1 LAGILWAI
9 EMNCFMKF
17 IMKLFFLSIFLFFS
31 YSIIKANILYRQPST
46 VNRQLSTVN
55 GQRSTV
61 NRQPPTINR
70 PAFYKAMEESN
81 KDLVNAQLKELQ
93 TAPAEIQDAFT
104 GALLMKK
111 ASFNAPPAIK
121 LRLFKAGRKML
132 EAAIRDDPE
141 NTEYR
146 FLRLIIQEH
155 APGVLGYKNDI
166 EKDSEFIQK
175 SYKLLPDELQQIIV
189 SYSKKSKFLKL
200 EVS

>member
-1 LAGILWAI
+1 
-9 EMNCFMKF
+9 
-17 IMKLFFLSIFLFFS
+17 MKLFFLSIFLFFS
-31 YSIIKANILYRQPST
+31 HLGIKANISHRQPPT
-46 VNRQLSTVN
+46 A
-55 GQRSTV
+55 
-61 NRQPPTINR
+61 NRQPPTVNR
-70 PAFYKAMEESN
+70 SAFYKAMEENN

-111 ASFNAPPAIK
+111 AGFNAPPAIK
-121 LRLFKAGRKML
+121 LRLFKSGRKML
-132 EAAIRDDPE
+132 EAAIRDNPE
-141 NTEYR
+141 NTEFR

-175 SYKLLPDELQQIIV
+175 SYKSLPDELQQIMA

>member
-1 LAGILWAI
+1 
-9 EMNCFMKF
+9 MVF
-17 IMKLFFLSIFLFFS
+17 KLKFLFLFNISCLIFFS
-31 YSIIKANILYRQPST
+31 TKAKKFS
-46 VNRQLSTVN
+46 QLSTASC
-55 GQRSTV
+55 QLYIIDRT
-61 NRQPPTINR
+61 
-70 PAFYKAMEESN
+70 AFYKAMEESN
-81 KDLVNAQLKELQ
+81 KELVNAQLKELQ
-93 TAPAEIQDAFT
+93 MAPADIQDAFT